1 MAITVTQAI
10 AWIDSHA
17 TKLLG
22 LATLV
27 VSSAL
32 IVPELIPAAHMKYW
46 LFANALL
53 GGSTVGRGY
62 VTAKRFDAAKGGP

>member
-1 MAITVTQAI
+1 MLTSFVV
-10 AWIDSHA
+10 WIDSHA

-32 IVPELIPAAHMKYW
+32 IVPDLIPAEHMKWW

-62 VTAKRFDAAKGGP
+62 VTAKRFDAAKSTQ

>member
-1 MAITVTQAI
+1 MVVQI
-10 AWIDSHA
+10 ATWIDAHA

-32 IVPELIPAAHMKYW
+32 IVPDLIPSEHMKYW

-62 VTAKRFDAAKGGP
+62 VTAKRFGAAKAEQ